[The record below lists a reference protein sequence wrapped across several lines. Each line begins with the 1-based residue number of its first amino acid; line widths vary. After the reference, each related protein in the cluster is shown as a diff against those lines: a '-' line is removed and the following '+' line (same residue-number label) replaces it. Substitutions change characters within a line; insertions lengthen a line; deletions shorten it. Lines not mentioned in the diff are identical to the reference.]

1 MIQWVYERAKQADIL
16 SDVVVATDD
25 ERILRRVEAFGGRVL
40 MTAQTHR
47 SGSDR
52 AAEAAEELGLKT
64 DDIVINIQ
72 GDQPAFDPRCLSEVI
87 SPLSKDPAVHMS
99 TLIHKI
105 QDPEETK
112 DPSCVTCV
120 FDSEDFALYF
130 SRSPIP
136 FGASGSVSFDFFKH
150 LGVYAFRKHFLTHF
164 ASLPQGVL
172 ETVERLEQLRPLE
185 HGFRIKVVETR
196 YDSIEVDTELHVQMA
211 EAVLK

>member
-1 MIQWVYERAKQADIL
+1 
-16 SDVVVATDD
+16 
-25 ERILRRVEAFGGRVL
+25 

-52 AAEAAEELGLKT
+52 AAEAAEKLGLKT

-72 GDQPAFDPRCLSEVI
+72 GDQPTFDPRCLSEVI

-99 TLIHKI
+99 TLIYKI

-185 HGFRIKVVETR
+185 YGFRIKVVETR